1 MGACVP
7 LRGTVLVEEALPD
20 SEILQ
25 RIREA
30 LEPIKDDAGAAILY
44 EYPITGCPRIRP
56 EFGFLTFVSAMHS
69 FFHLT
74 HSPLLFLSLT
84 CSRQQ
89 PERLVLREH
98 HVPLPKS
105 DAARAANHARNEEL
119 RAAAGERK
127 RKGARKATTRH
138 HGEKVEESNEDD
150 DDDEEEI
157 LPGRRRLTGGV
168 G

>member
-56 EFGFLTFVSAMHS
+56 EFGFLTF
-69 FFHLT
+69 
-74 HSPLLFLSLT
+74 
-84 CSRQQ
+84 